1 MTGLLRLYAS
11 VFPGT
16 LLAASLSSRGLRWLP
31 DTQWWILPIPDSKAE
46 LCCYLQLTFL
56 KQKPIHCLQ
65 GLQLMYKQDGTT
77 VRGQRDSLLS
87 ISSLGVVN
95 TREGEKLFK
104 LQNNVG
110 TRTNGSELAMNK
122 CKLEI
127 RRIFLTLSTVRL
139 GNSLPIGGKKLNW
152 V

>member
-1 MTGLLRLYAS
+1 
-11 VFPGT
+11 
-16 LLAASLSSRGLRWLP
+16 
-31 DTQWWILPIPDSKAE
+31 
-46 LCCYLQLTFL
+46 
-56 KQKPIHCLQ
+56 
-65 GLQLMYKQDGTT
+65 MYKQGGMT

-87 ISSLGVVN
+87 GSSLGVVN
-95 TREGEKLFK
+95 TREGENLFK

-139 GNSLPIGGKKLNW
+139 GNSLLIGGKKPNW

>member
-1 MTGLLRLYAS
+1 
-11 VFPGT
+11 
-16 LLAASLSSRGLRWLP
+16 
-31 DTQWWILPIPDSKAE
+31 
-46 LCCYLQLTFL
+46 
-56 KQKPIHCLQ
+56 
-65 GLQLMYKQDGTT
+65 MYKQGGMTA
-77 VRGQRDSLLS
+77 RGQRDSLLS
-87 ISSLGVVN
+87 VSSFGLVN

-127 RRIFLTLSTVRL
+127 RRIFLTLSTVSL
-139 GNSLPIGGKKLNW
+139 GNSLLIGGKKPNW

>member
-1 MTGLLRLYAS
+1 
-11 VFPGT
+11 
-16 LLAASLSSRGLRWLP
+16 
-31 DTQWWILPIPDSKAE
+31 
-46 LCCYLQLTFL
+46 
-56 KQKPIHCLQ
+56 
-65 GLQLMYKQDGTT
+65 MYKQGGMT

-87 ISSLGVVN
+87 VSSLGVVN

-127 RRIFLTLSTVRL
+127 RRIFLGLSTVKL
-139 GNSLPIGGKKLNW
+139 GNSLLIGGKEPNW
-152 V
+152 I

>member
-1 MTGLLRLYAS
+1 M
-11 VFPGT
+11 
-16 LLAASLSSRGLRWLP
+16 
-31 DTQWWILPIPDSKAE
+31 
-46 LCCYLQLTFL
+46 
-56 KQKPIHCLQ
+56 
-65 GLQLMYKQDGTT
+65 
-77 VRGQRDSLLS
+77 RGQRDSLLS
-87 ISSLGVVN
+87 GSSLGVVN

-139 GNSLPIGGKKLNW
+139 GNSLLIGSKKPNR

>member
-1 MTGLLRLYAS
+1 MFAANLLKTIAYPFLVGS
-11 VFPGT
+11 
-16 LLAASLSSRGLRWLP
+16 
-31 DTQWWILPIPDSKAE
+31 E
-46 LCCYLQLTFL
+46 L
-56 KQKPIHCLQ
+56 IH
-65 GLQLMYKQDGTT
+65 KQDGMA

-95 TREGEKLFK
+95 PRGGEKLFK

-139 GNSLPIGGKKLNW
+139 GNSLPVGGKKPNW

>member
-1 MTGLLRLYAS
+1 
-11 VFPGT
+11 
-16 LLAASLSSRGLRWLP
+16 
-31 DTQWWILPIPDSKAE
+31 
-46 LCCYLQLTFL
+46 
-56 KQKPIHCLQ
+56 
-65 GLQLMYKQDGTT
+65 MYKQGGMT

-87 ISSLGVVN
+87 GSSLGVVN

-139 GNSLPIGGKKLNW
+139 GNSLLIGARSLTGFKMVLDKFMKRIICCGCLRQQGIGHNDAGCLFQAN
-152 V
+152 VPHSKSNNYSFICVFFRAFFSTLGLHFYS